1 MFMNKNVIK
10 NLTIALVIAAILLG
24 IWWLYT
30 LVNTTE
36 NTTNNSQEA
45 NINGTT
51 DTTVS
56 QSTKAALTVNLVKPS
71 RTLMNQN
78 ITANGS
84 ISPWQEAVIGSESSG
99 LMLAQVLVNVGDKV
113 KRGQL
118 LAEFS
123 TATIA
128 ADIAQAQANLAEAKA
143 NAIEANGN
151 ASRARSIQETGAL
164 SMQQIEQLIALDAT
178 SKARVAAAEATLQS
192 QQIKMKQT
200 KVYAPDSGIISS
212 RAATVGAVVSP
223 GQELFKL
230 IRQGRLEWRAEL
242 TSSKIGAIKQGL
254 NANLTMPSGEQVV
267 GKVRMVS
274 PMVDTQT
281 RNAMVFVDL
290 PANNQIKSGMFARGS
305 FEIGENESV
314 TLPASA
320 LVLRDGFAYLMQ
332 IDNQNQSD
340 KQIHVKQIKV
350 QMGKRVGDMVEIMGL
365 ENSMNHDFVAKGG
378 AFLADGDAVNV
389 VGNTAPL
396 EIKP

>member
-1 MFMNKNVIK
+1 MLINKNLMEK
-10 NLTIALVIAAILLG
+10 LTVALVIAAVLLG
-24 IWWLYT
+24 LWWVYT

-36 NTTNNSQEA
+36 NTTKNTQEA
-45 NINGTT
+45 NIDNATEVAT
-51 DTTVS
+51 S
-56 QSTKAALTVNLVKPS
+56 KNIKAALTVNLVKPS
-71 RTLMNQN
+71 RTLMSKS
-78 ITANGS
+78 IAANGS
-84 ISPWQEAVIGSESSG
+84 ISPWQEAVIGSESNG
-99 LMLAQVLVNVGDKV
+99 LMLAQVLVNVGDIV

-143 NAIEANGN
+143 NALEATGN
-151 ASRARSIQETGAL
+151 ASRARSIQDTGAL
-164 SMQQIEQLIALDAT
+164 STQQIEQLIALEAT

-200 KVYAPDSGIISS
+200 KVYAPDSGIISG

-242 TSSKIGAIKQGL
+242 TSSEIGIIKQGME
-254 NANLTMPSGEQVV
+254 AHLTMPDGEKVI

-274 PMVDTQT
+274 PMVDAQT
-281 RNAMVFVDL
+281 RNAMVFVDM
-290 PANNQIKSGMFARGS
+290 PKRNQIKSGMFARGS
-305 FEIGENESV
+305 FELGEKEAI

-332 IDNQNQSD
+332 VEKQNKPAQPS
-340 KQIHVKQIKV
+340 KVKQIKV
-350 QMGKRVGDMVEIMGL
+350 DSGKRVGDRVEVIGL
-365 ENSMNHDFVAKGG
+365 EKSMSQDFVETGG
-378 AFLADGDAVNV
+378 AFLSDGDMVNV
-389 VGNTAPL
+389 VGNSMPVDL
-396 EIKP
+396 KH